1 MTPPVSIADNW
12 QKAFSLTEE
21 QWNDLSLIAG
31 RTVKNLCDRDDG
43 DMPLLVFPDSLN
55 HYGDKIGKSTIID
68 IQDDVITTGNL
79 MGFVGCRQTR
89 LRIHSRFDKEEKD
102 YFMHYMLERVFSV
115 TLFDLRHS
123 TDPESVFDF
132 ALFLFPHFLNRALA
146 QGLYREYVT
155 REQNDSRVRGA
166 IDIPRHIRLNFPF
179 YGNVA
184 YKTREHTA
192 DNDMTELVRHTIEYI
207 RTNKFGS
214 GILSRDEETKGNV
227 SSIIEATGSYE
238 KRKRSRV
245 INRNLRS
252 KIHPYYSDYEPLR
265 RLCIQILRQE
275 ELKYGKDDDTVY
287 GVLFDGA
294 WLWEEYLA
302 ILLADLKF
310 EHPRNNLGEDPIY
323 LFTPER
329 GRRFPDFYDKTIV
342 LDAKYKRYEGAQLT
356 DISREDLAQ
365 VISYMYV
372 LKRPKG
378 GFLVPDG
385 EVVRIK
391 QETLNGY
398 GGNMF
403 LVNLP
408 IPSDASTYDDFC
420 ERMHSSEATFI
431 DAIKGL

>member
-1 MTPPVSIADNW
+1 
-12 QKAFSLTEE
+12 
-21 QWNDLSLIAG
+21 
-31 RTVKNLCDRDDG
+31 
-43 DMPLLVFPDSLN
+43 
-55 HYGDKIGKSTIID
+55 
-68 IQDDVITTGNL
+68 
-79 MGFVGCRQTR
+79 
-89 LRIHSRFDKEEKD
+89 
-102 YFMHYMLERVFSV
+102 
-115 TLFDLRHS
+115 
-123 TDPESVFDF
+123 
-132 ALFLFPHFLNRALA
+132 
-146 QGLYREYVT
+146 
-155 REQNDSRVRGA
+155 
-166 IDIPRHIRLNFPF
+166 
-179 YGNVA
+179 
-184 YKTREHTA
+184 
-192 DNDMTELVRHTIEYI
+192 MTELVRHTIEYI
-207 RTNKFGS
+207 RTNKLGG

-227 SSIIEATGSYE
+227 NSIVEATGSYE

-323 LFTPER
+323 LFAPER